1 MLTKRMQVQTI
12 ADFLAGQG
20 NGFRPEDLDE
30 PWRGIY
36 EAIKNA
42 EPDQKRQAL
51 IQAVDGRKDADTIM
65 GAILAPRPGTRPEFQ
80 SLYDLAPTLPPI
92 EWLWDGWIPKGMLS
106 LLGGQPGAGKSFV
119 GLDLARRIIAGDEFP
134 DGSPVT
140 DPGANII
147 YADAEMVPQLINARA
162 EAWEMDC
169 RQLYLM
175 ENQNGQMIDLALPAW
190 QDQLIEMVYALKPA
204 LVVIDSLSSVNTK
217 GENNIEDIRGILNF
231 LSGLAVGYKCGLL
244 LIHHLRK
251 RGALDRD
258 SALSIDDFRGS
269 SHIVAMARSVLGL
282 SLVQVGP
289 DEDKNG
295 PRRLEVV
302 KTNLARYP
310 DPLGMHLVPLHPTGV
325 LLDYGEAP
333 TPYHEPTKL
342 DMCVEWLTQ
351 VLKDA
356 DEPMKPKDVV
366 ELGDSEGHS
375 RRVIYRAR
383 NVLGTKVLNT
393 EHKGSPNNAWMWDD
407 DCDGKAPGL
416 LL

>member
-12 ADFLAGQG
+12 ADFLAGQE
-20 NGFRPEDLDE
+20 NGFKPKDLEE

-36 EAIKNA
+36 EAIMNV
-42 EPDQKRQAL
+42 EPGQKRQAL
-51 IQAVDGRKDADTIM
+51 IQAVDGRKDADTIIS
-65 GAILAPRPGTRPEFQ
+65 AILAPRPGTRPEFQ

-106 LLGGQPGAGKSFV
+106 LLGGQPGAGKSFL
-119 GLDLARRIIAGDEFP
+119 GLDLARRIIEGDEFP
-134 DGSPVT
+134 DGSPVPN
-140 DPGANII
+140 PGANII
-147 YADAEMVPQLINARA
+147 YADAESVLQVINDRTKV
-162 EAWEMDC
+162 WGMDC
-169 RQLYLM
+169 RRLYLM
-175 ENQNGQMIDLALPAW
+175 EIQNGQMIDLALPAC

-231 LSGLAVGYKCGLL
+231 LSGLAVEYECGLL

-333 TPYHEPTKL
+333 TLYHEPTKL
-342 DMCVEWLTQ
+342 DLCVEWLTQ

-356 DEPMKPKDVV
+356 DEPMKPKNVI
-366 ELGDSEGHS
+366 ELGDLEGFN
-375 RRVIYRAR
+375 RRMVYRAR
-383 NVLGTKVLNT
+383 TVLGTKVRDTKCKSDPTNT
-393 EHKGSPNNAWMWDD
+393 WVWAENDEDKEQE
-407 DCDGKAPGL
+407 L